1 MKYPDPGKYQDA
13 LQFPSSVFSD
23 PMLQD
28 AEPETGS
35 LGLPRALT
43 GAFAVV
49 FPVHSRGL
57 RWAVKCF
64 LTEVPDQR
72 RRYRAIA
79 AHLQQVRQPYTIEF
93 EYQPEGIRI
102 DGRAF
107 PILRMEWVD
116 GTPIS
121 RYVEEHL
128 DHPQTLRA
136 LHENW
141 RAMIRRLEKA
151 GIAHGDLQHGN
162 VLVDAGGDL
171 RLVDY
176 DTMYVPQLK
185 GRKSAEVGHR
195 NYQHPDRDES
205 NFNSQLDRFSALV
218 IDTALQACI
227 LRPDLWARFDT
238 GENMLF
244 RSSDFYDPRSSPIFE
259 DLVVGFKRMS
269 GHPGSDA
276 ASRMSSNAAG
286 DRNATPSIELEAAIG
301 ADDALAMQAQV
312 LRMACYGA
320 PDDVPS
326 LDEISEGLRH
336 LLGEQSG
343 DQLGDQSRG
352 QLGDQSRGKLGD
364 QLGDQPQGQFG
375 GKLGG
380 QSRGQFGDRLGD
392 LAEFAAGRSGRRFDD
407 RLPRW
412 LIRRSRRRSLAGR
425 RVEFERASRSALER
439 WFAPVAA
446 GLLSGLA
453 ITSMLLGLYLAASMS
468 AILVATAGAS
478 LAWWQ
483 YRSLPVVRRRHRL
496 EREEVYFSNVV
507 SRLDADLSRLKADR
521 ATFLEE
527 KGTKYER
534 RLEELQEEAL
544 RDRLK
549 HHFIAE
555 AGELDGISHKTIVRL
570 KVSGIRTAYQATP
583 ERVQPIVQLS
593 GESKA
598 LVNMWRAALA
608 ARYDAEIPQNL
619 SPAEERRV
627 RRSIDLRTEELDD
640 EIARTTNKIDLQNA
654 EREQLRKRAKE
665 MPHVG
670 YVHYL
675 MYLMRLKENRAV
687 VRGRG
692 FG

>member
-1 MKYPDPGKYQDA
+1 MKYPDPGEYQDA

-28 AEPETGS
+28 AEPESGP

-49 FPVHSRGL
+49 FPVRSRGF

-64 LTEVPDQR
+64 LTEVSDQR

-79 AHLQQVRQPYTIEF
+79 AHLQHTRLPYTIEF
-93 EYQPEGIRI
+93 EYQPDGIRI
-102 DGRAF
+102 DGRVF
-107 PILRMEWVD
+107 PILKMEWVD

-121 RYVEEHL
+121 RYIEEHL
-128 DHPQTLRA
+128 DHPETLRA
-136 LHENW
+136 LHEKW
-141 RAMIRRLEKA
+141 RAMIRRLEDA

-195 NYQHPDRDES
+195 NYQHPDRDEA
-205 NFNSQLDRFSALV
+205 NFNPRLDRFSALV

-227 LRPDLWARFDT
+227 LRPDLWPRFDT
-238 GENMLF
+238 GENLLF
-244 RSSDFYDPRSSPIFE
+244 RSSDFYDPAASPLFDE
-259 DLVVGFKRMS
+259 LSAGFKPMS
-269 GHPGSDA
+269 DLSGSA
-276 ASRMSSNAAG
+276 TATRMSSNAG
-286 DRNATPSIELEAAIG
+286 RDRNAVSSTELDAAIG
-301 ADDALAMQAQV
+301 AGDALAMQTRV
-312 LRMACYGA
+312 LRMACDEA

-326 LDEISEGLRH
+326 LDEISEVH
-336 LLGEQSG
+336 
-343 DQLGDQSRG
+343 
-352 QLGDQSRGKLGD
+352 
-364 QLGDQPQGQFG
+364 
-375 GKLGG
+375 
-380 QSRGQFGDRLGD
+380 DR
-392 LAEFAAGRSGRRFDD
+392 
-407 RLPRW
+407 RLPHW
-412 LIRRSRRRSLAGR
+412 LTRRSRRHSLHGR
-425 RVEFERASRSALER
+425 HVDFGLASRSAFER

-446 GLLSGLA
+446 GLLAGLA
-453 ITSMLLGLYLAASMS
+453 VTFTLLGSFPAAIVS
-468 AILVATAGAS
+468 AILVATTGAT

-483 YRSLPVVRRRHRL
+483 YRSLPVVRRHHRL
-496 EREEVYFSNVV
+496 AREKVYFSDLV
-507 SRLDADLSRLKADR
+507 SRLEADLSRLKADR
-521 ATFLEE
+521 ASFLEE
-527 KGTKYER
+527 KGTEYER

-583 ERVQPIVQLS
+583 ERIQAIVQLS
-593 GESKA
+593 DESKA

-608 ARYDAEIPQNL
+608 AHYDADIPQNL

-640 EIARTTNKIDLQNA
+640 EIARVTTKIDLQNA
-654 EREQLRKRAKE
+654 EREQLRKRTKD
-665 MPHVG
+665 MPQVG
-670 YVHYL
+670 YLHYL
-675 MYLMRLKENRAV
+675 MYLMRLKP
-687 VRGRG
+687 GDG
-692 FG
+692 

>member
-1 MKYPDPGKYQDA
+1 MKYPDPGEYQEA

-28 AEPETGS
+28 AEPEPGP

-49 FPVHSRGL
+49 FPVRSRGY

-79 AHLQQVRQPYTIEF
+79 AHLQQSRLPYTIEF
-93 EYQPEGIRI
+93 EYQPDGIRI

-107 PILRMEWVD
+107 PILKMEWVD

-121 RYVEEHL
+121 RYIEENL
-128 DHPQTLRA
+128 DHPETLRA
-136 LHENW
+136 LHEKW
-141 RAMIRRLEKA
+141 RAMIRRLEGA

-185 GRKSAEVGHR
+185 GRRSAEVGHR

-205 NFNSQLDRFSALV
+205 DFNPRLDRFSALV

-227 LRPDLWARFDT
+227 LRPDLWPRFDT
-238 GENMLF
+238 GENLLF
-244 RSSDFYDPRSSPIFE
+244 RSSDFYDPAASPLFDE
-259 DLVVGFKRMS
+259 LLVGFKRMS
-269 GHPGSDA
+269 DLSGSEA
-276 ASRMSSNAAG
+276 ASRMSSNAARH
-286 DRNATPSIELEAAIG
+286 RNASSTIELDAAVG
-301 ADDALAMQAQV
+301 AGDALAIQTKV
-312 LRMACYGA
+312 LRMACYEA

-326 LDEISEGLRH
+326 LDEISAVH
-336 LLGEQSG
+336 
-343 DQLGDQSRG
+343 
-352 QLGDQSRGKLGD
+352 
-364 QLGDQPQGQFG
+364 
-375 GKLGG
+375 
-380 QSRGQFGDRLGD
+380 DR
-392 LAEFAAGRSGRRFDD
+392 
-407 RLPRW
+407 RLPHRST
-412 LIRRSRRRSLAGR
+412 RRSRRRSLDGGR
-425 RVEFERASRSALER
+425 VDVGRASRSAFER
-439 WFAPVAA
+439 WFAPVGA
-446 GLLSGLA
+446 GLLAGLA
-453 ITSMLLGLYLAASMS
+453 VTFTLLGSYLAAIVA
-468 AILVATAGAS
+468 AILVAAAGAT

-496 EREEVYFSNVV
+496 AREVVYFSDVV
-507 SRLDADLSRLKADR
+507 SRLETDLSRLKADR
-521 ATFLEE
+521 ARFLEE
-527 KGTKYER
+527 KDTEYEQ
-534 RLEELQEEAL
+534 RLEELQQEAL

-583 ERVQPIVQLS
+583 ERVRAIVQLS
-593 GESKA
+593 DESKA

-608 ARYDAEIPQNL
+608 AQYDAEIPQNL

-640 EIARTTNKIDLQNA
+640 EIARVTNKIDLQNA
-654 EREQLRKRAKE
+654 EREQLRRRAKE

-670 YVHYL
+670 YLHYL
-675 MYLMRLKENRAV
+675 MYLMWLRAGA
-687 VRGRG
+687 GRRETG
-692 FG
+692 DG